1 MSSASPP
8 TLPGRMTL
16 LDKLSLSWLVP
27 VFGRILN
34 QETRAQM
41 AMHGDM
47 LTDAPTLQ
55 YVTGSPTL
63 RLAASLA
70 LRPCTGARSSPSPTS
85 SPCGGPSTRASSLP
99 CPGRSSLARP
109 SKPTVTLAGSPT
121 LPSPCRCLRKRPAV
135 IPSTCRLRFCTSLRP
150 RTHLRRARRSCTPT
164 EGAISTRYARRDI
177 SPLRCGARSHVAPGA
192 SSS

>member
-55 YVTGSPTL
+55 YATGSPTL

-70 LRPCTGARSSPSPTS
+70 LRP
-85 SPCGGPSTRASSLP
+85 
-99 CPGRSSLARP
+99 
-109 SKPTVTLAGSPT
+109 
-121 LPSPCRCLRKRPAV
+121 
-135 IPSTCRLRFCTSLRP
+135 
-150 RTHLRRARRSCTPT
+150 
-164 EGAISTRYARRDI
+164 
-177 SPLRCGARSHVAPGA
+177 
-192 SSS
+192 